1 MYVLLAIPHVQ
12 KLHNFT
18 LYLFVIAEWFLLPVS
33 EQRVYPILLFGQ
45 WKSLGACI
53 ALSRILE
60 TVVTFHFSGGK
71 VYSMNKGCH
80 TCMIKHTMHVQSLHC
95 SAYLTWLDVCIY
107 LPRSHFHFL
116 KRMLGKGQLRT
127 A

>member
-1 MYVLLAIPHVQ
+1 MFDPYI
-12 KLHNFT
+12 
-18 LYLFVIAEWFLLPVS
+18 
-33 EQRVYPILLFGQ
+33 GD
-45 WKSLGACI
+45 WKSIGPSQAMNDFAYMKVTI

-60 TVVTFHFSGGK
+60 TVVTLHFSGGK

-95 SAYLTWLDVCIY
+95 STYLTWLDVCIY

>member
-1 MYVLLAIPHVQ
+1 MSSYCDPCLFYACIVFRYLLVGKIAIM
-12 KLHNFT
+12 
-18 LYLFVIAEWFLLPVS
+18 VIAH
-33 EQRVYPILLFGQ
+33 
-45 WKSLGACI
+45 
-53 ALSRILE
+53 SRILE
-60 TVVTFHFSGGK
+60 TVVTFHFSGSK

-95 SAYLTWLDVCIY
+95 STYLTWLDVCIY
-107 LPRSHFHFL
+107 VPRSHFRFL